1 MIYYILPQTST
12 WIISLKNT
20 STNRHVESANLIY
33 IALSMSRQLKTK
45 TKGCIQSILA
55 EVDSEWVQR
64 LHLHQLKSCYQESI
78 WKFEVLFSSH
88 G

>member
-12 WIISLKNT
+12 WIILLKNT

-33 IALSMSRQLKTK
+33 IALVVPLRSGEGSQERVRGDE
-45 TKGCIQSILA
+45 GCVYTGGIHRIDIREYL
-55 EVDSEWVQR
+55 ELLVRRW
-64 LHLHQLKSCYQESI
+64 
-78 WKFEVLFSSH
+78 